1 MRWDEAL
8 AERYEG
14 PKMVAHFW
22 VPAAGIVATRVEG
35 HVDVGAVRFYSS
47 RVDRMLFAGEPVR
60 SFHDWSKI
68 TGFDPDVRP
77 AYRGW
82 VERRM
87 KLLSPPHIL
96 VKSKILGMA
105 IAATDLVLR
114 HGIVAHSELSPFAV
128 ALESAIRDRS

>member
-1 MRWDEAL
+1 MRWDEAS

-22 VPAAGIVATRVEG
+22 LAAPGVVATRVEG

-47 RVDRMLFAGEPVR
+47 RVDRLLFAGEPVR

-68 TGFDPDVRP
+68 TGFDTDVRQ

-114 HGIVAHSELSPFAV
+114 HGIVAHAEVGSLAV
-128 ALESAIRDRS
+128 ALESAIRDRG